1 MTNAISTSK
10 NNETSNLHNVNNKR
24 RSVIQI
30 LNSIEISEGKGF
42 IVHRVF
48 PSRTILDSN
57 LISPFGRAWAHES
70 ITWRIQRLSRPSSSW
85 F

>member
-42 IVHRVF
+42 IVQ
-48 PSRTILDSN
+48 SL
-57 LISPFGRAWAHES
+57 PF
-70 ITWRIQRLSRPSSSW
+70 
-85 F
+85 

>member
-42 IVHRVF
+42 IVHRV
-48 PSRTILDSN
+48 SISKTILHLD
-57 LISPFGRAWAHES
+57 PFLLLDEVGA
-70 ITWRIQRLSRPSSSW
+70 
-85 F
+85 